1 MVSITLKKE
10 IFNDKYYPYLRDY
23 KHRVEIYYGG
33 AASGKSHFIA
43 TKILYKAINHK
54 RKVLI
59 IRKVQASQ
67 RDSCWALIKDVLSSW
82 KILDDCIIRQSVG
95 EIELPNGSIL
105 LFKGL
110 DDPEKIKS
118 IAGITDIWCEEC
130 TELDMEDFDQLSLR
144 LRTKRKYLQM
154 FVSFNPV
161 SKASWVYK
169 RWFDKN
175 VVVPSNTLII
185 HSTYRDNKYLP
196 QEYVDSLQELQ
207 TRNLA
212 YYKIYV
218 LGEFA
223 SLDKLV
229 YTNWKVEDFDYKQ
242 LKGVHCIGLDFGFT
256 NDPTALIS
264 FIVDKSG
271 RKIYIFDEYYETGK
285 TNDQIAAIIK
295 MKGYAKSEII
305 ADAAEPK
312 SIEEIK
318 KHGIPR
324 IRSSV
329 KGADSINHGI
339 QYISNYDIIVL
350 PKCENTITE
359 LENYSYKKDKHTNE
373 YTNIPIDSFN
383 HLLDALRYGIQIVNN
398 NKDMK
403 VGSKARLGL

>member
-1 MVSITLKKE
+1 MIVLMRKE
-10 IFNDKYYPYLRDY
+10 TNK
-23 KHRVEIYYGG
+23 
-33 AASGKSHFIA
+33 
-43 TKILYKAINHK
+43 
-54 RKVLI
+54 
-59 IRKVQASQ
+59 
-67 RDSCWALIKDVLSSW
+67 IKDSIW
-82 KILDDCIIRQSVG
+82 K
-95 EIELPNGSIL
+95 ELLNAIKELQLTQYFEFNNSEFRATCTINGTE
-105 LFKGL
+105 FKCLGL
-110 DDPEKIKS
+110 DDSEKIKGFAEMS
-118 IAGITDIWCEEC
+118 DAYLDEATAFTQDDY
-130 TELDMEDFDQLSLR
+130 ELIDGTLRSKKYKLPLQLIS
-144 LRTKRKYLQM
+144 
-154 FVSFNPV
+154 SFNPI
-161 SKASWVYK
+161 SKVNWVYK
-169 RWFDKN
+169 YFGFDTNIYPKGYM
-175 VVVPSNTLII
+175 IH
-185 HSTYRDNKYLP
+185 HSTYLDNDRIDESYRVRM
-196 QEYVDSLQELQ
+196 EELKV
-207 TRNLA
+207 RNPVR
-212 YYKIYV
+212 YKIEA

-229 YTNWKVEDFDYKQ
+229 YTNWKVEEFDYKQ

-285 TNDQIAAIIK
+285 TNDQIAAVIK
-295 MKGYAKSEII
+295 LKGYAKSEIV

-318 KHGIPR
+318 KHGISR